1 MVKEIIMRS
10 GIYKI
15 TNEVTGK
22 FYIGSSE
29 DVDYRWEVGHKQA
42 LNRNQHCNPRLQHSW
57 NFYGGDKF
65 TMIIIETVD
74 PKKEL
79 LLEREQHYL
88 DTFKPYIQGI
98 GYNICPKA
106 EGGDNLK
113 HHPRGKEIIQEWK
126 DKYSKLYTG
135 EGNPMFGKKHSKQSI
150 KEQKKK
156 AIGRYTLNWFIERL
170 GKLEG
175 ERKFQER
182 RMMLMNR
189 PKSCFINKE
198 TIIPSFLGFKHKKD
212 LGEKQ
217 RRTKFYFD
225 TRWNEFVSLVKS
237 KKYSQR
243 QLSVMLNI
251 PRPTLKVRIK
261 QINE

>member
-1 MVKEIIMRS
+1 MYMIKIIMRS

-15 TNEVTGK
+15 TNEVTSK

-57 NFYGGDKF
+57 NFHGGDKF
-65 TMIIIETVD
+65 SMIIIETVD

-113 HHPRGKEIIQEWK
+113 YHPRGKEIIQEWK
-126 DKYSKLYTG
+126 DKYSKLYTD
-135 EGNPMFGKKHSKQSI
+135 EGNPMFGKKHSKNAI
-150 KEQKKK
+150 KLQKQKS
-156 AIGRYTLNWFIERL
+156 IGRYTMDWFIQRY
-170 GKLEG
+170 GKSIGKE
-175 ERKFQER
+175 KFQKR

-189 PKSCFINKE
+189 KINYSHKKVDGL
-198 TIIPSFLGFKHKKD
+198 TFKGRKHKVGFHKKV
-212 LGEKQ
+212 LHSRQ
-217 RRTKFYFD
+217 YFKNH
-225 TRWNEFVSLVKS
+225 WNDFVVLVTS

-243 QLSVMLNI
+243 QLSELLGISRTALRN
-251 PRPTLKVRIK
+251 RIK
-261 QINE
+261 QINA